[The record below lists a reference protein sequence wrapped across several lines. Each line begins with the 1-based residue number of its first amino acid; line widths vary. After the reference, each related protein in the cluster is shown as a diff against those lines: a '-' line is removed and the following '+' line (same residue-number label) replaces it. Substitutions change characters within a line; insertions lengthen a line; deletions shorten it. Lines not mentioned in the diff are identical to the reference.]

1 LTTYIDTNVI
11 ISFIDEE
18 DPNHEK
24 ALKLIDK
31 LPRDRVV
38 SMLALVELAS
48 VYSRANLEKPIA
60 LAFYSID
67 IVKAKIVD
75 VDFSAVLRK
84 ALTYAHQLKLRALD
98 LLHMITASV
107 IGCKKFVTFDSEIIR
122 KSNAIASTLGIEVL
136 TDIIEN
142 AT

>member
-1 LTTYIDTNVI
+1 MTTYIDTNVI
-11 ISFIDEE
+11 ISFVDEE
-18 DPNHEK
+18 DPDHER
-24 ALKLIDK
+24 ALKLIDR

-38 SMLALVELAS
+38 SMLTLVELVS

-75 VDFSAVLRK
+75 VDFSTVLRK
-84 ALTYAHQLKLRALD
+84 ALIYTHQLKLRALD
-98 LLHMITASV
+98 LLHMITASI

-142 AT
+142 AA